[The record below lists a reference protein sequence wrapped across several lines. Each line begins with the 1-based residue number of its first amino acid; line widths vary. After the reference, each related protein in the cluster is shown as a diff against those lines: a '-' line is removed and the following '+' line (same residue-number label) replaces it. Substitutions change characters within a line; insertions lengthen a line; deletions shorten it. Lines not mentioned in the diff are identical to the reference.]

1 MASPAMAFTPAKPW
15 PPADGPGVLFVHYGE
30 EHWNDADG
38 ETLLPKIVEV
48 AAEYKPKLVT
58 MSGDK
63 DNDGE
68 TDQLE
73 QWREIMSAYDR
84 RRRPLLRGRRQPR
97 PRRAARRASRACR
110 RRAASSHYQ
119 EVFKERPYPMGDG
132 APYDDPPSRRAS
144 GRPSDP
150 AGAATHYFVDY
161 GDVRWIF
168 IDNSCWEITDCDT
181 FQMPSCADAGGRGP
195 VRLPRARRAGGHG
208 RGQGRVRRHAH
219 ADRRTRAT
227 RATATRSRA
236 CTRWAR
242 APRPDNGTLRVG
254 RRRRPAST
262 ASSSA
267 TSRASSCTRARA
279 TSRTTSTAARAASCT
294 PTARSAPT
302 TATGTA
308 SGWCGWTAS
317 GSSPTPCRSS

>member
-1 MASPAMAFTPAKPW
+1 MAFTPAKPW

-38 ETLLPKIVEV
+38 GTILPKIVEV
-48 AAEYKPKLVT
+48 AAKYKPKLVT

-73 QWREIMSAYDR
+73 KWREIMSAYDDAGVPYYAGVGNHDR
-84 RRRPLLRGRRQPR
+84 DAPPGALPGVPPPGRLDNYR
-97 PRRAARRASRACR
+97 
-110 RRAASSHYQ
+110 

-132 APYDDPPSRRAS
+132 PAYDDPLFSPRER
-144 GRPSDP
+144 P
-150 AGAATHYFVDY
+150 AGDPDGAASHYFVDY

-168 IDNSCWEITDCDT
+168 IDNSCWVITGCDS
-181 FQMPSCADAGGRGP
+181 FQLPSAQTPGGRGA

-208 RGQGRVRRHAH
+208 RGQGRVRRDAH
-219 ADRRTRAT
+219 ADRGPGRPEL
-227 RATATRSRA
+227 
-236 CTRWAR
+236 
-242 APRPDNGTLRVG
+242 PRPDRADAHDGQGHVARQ
-254 RRRRPAST
+254 RRRSSRSPRRRAST

-267 TSRASSCTRARA
+267 TSRASSSTRARA
-279 TSRTTSTAARAASCT
+279 TSRTTSTAAPAASCT
-294 PTARSAPT
+294 PTARWAPT
-302 TATGTA
+302 TGTGTA
-308 SGWCGWTAS
+308 SGSCAWTAS